1 MSICYPDSTDWSCA
15 FTLEELDQMRGD
27 PDQAALLEK
36 AEAFAWYT
44 LASLT
49 AFQIGVCPTT
59 IRPCAARCAPP
70 GSWMSAPVGGGHTAA
85 LGPAVAIG
93 RLSPYISG
101 GQWFNACG
109 CSPQDCSC
117 SQLSE
122 VVLPGPVG
130 SIQSVYIDGEIL
142 PRSAYRVDNGN
153 RLVRLDGE
161 AWPACQ
167 DMTASDQ
174 DGFSVTYYRGAAP
187 NLMTRAAAGRLAAEF
202 YKSCAGDSCQLPDNI
217 VRVSRGGESYE
228 FEPLDFP
235 EGKTGLREVD
245 AVIRIYNP
253 YGLRSAPTVTSPDVQ
268 RQRVAT
274 WR

>member
-1 MSICYPDSTDWSCA
+1 MSMCHPGTADWSCG
-15 FTLEELDQMRGD
+15 FSDQELDEMRAD
-27 PDQAALLEK
+27 MTQAALLEK
-36 AEAFAWYT
+36 AEAFGWYT

-49 AFQIGVCPTT
+49 AFQIGVCPTV

-70 GSWMSAPVGGGHTAA
+70 GSWATAPVGGV
-85 LGPAVAIG
+85 GPAVPIG
-93 RLSPYISG
+93 RFSPYISG

-109 CSPQDCSC
+109 CQPQDCSC
-117 SQLSE
+117 SKLSE
-122 VVLPGPVG
+122 VILPGPVG
-130 SIQSVYIDGEIL
+130 SIQSVYIDGDLL

-153 RLVRLDGE
+153 RLVRVDGE
-161 AWPACQ
+161 AWPGCQ
-167 DMTASDQ
+167 DMTLPAEE
-174 DGFSVTYYRGAAP
+174 GFSITYYRGAAP
-187 NLMTRAAAGRLAAEF
+187 NIMTRAAAGRLALEF
-202 YKSCAGDSCQLPDNI
+202 YKACAGDACQLPDNI

-253 YGLRSAPTVTSPDVQ
+253 YGLRSAPTVTSPDMQ
-268 RQRVAT
+268 NQRVAT